1 MRGVD
6 ERGQVQT
13 RQDVMATCQQ
23 FQWSQGGTQQL
34 TSWMGFHGCM
44 SAIPM
49 EPRSHT
55 ATHILDGISCMSAIR
70 MEPRRHTATHT
81 LDGISWLHV
90 SNPNGAKEAHSN
102 SQAGWDFMAACQQS
116 QWSQGGTQQLTSWMV
131 FHGCMSAIPMEPRRH
146 TATHNLDRNFIA
158 ACQQFK

>member
-1 MRGVD
+1 MRGLG
-6 ERGQVQT
+6 ERRQVQT
-13 RQDVMATCQQ
+13 RQHVMATCQQ
-23 FQWSQGGTQQL
+23 FRWRQGGAEQL
-34 TSWMGFHGCM
+34 TLWMKFYGCM

-49 EPRSHT
+49 EPR
-55 ATHILDGISCMSAIR
+55 
-70 MEPRRHTATHT
+70 RHTATHM